1 MAIFLTGVTGYLG
14 SYLAT
19 HFLRAG
25 EEVTALVRAPDADAA
40 RGRLWKALQLHMP
53 AAGLA
58 KYLREGKLRFVR
70 GDLREERFGLGLT
83 PYQRL
88 VEGHETVVHAAASLN
103 RRSSRVCF
111 DVNLRGGLTVLR
123 LAQAIQ
129 ARGTLRR
136 YGHVSTVAVAGERSH
151 ETVSEEEAL
160 DWGRSDYDPYARTKK
175 FGEHLVDELLGPEAS
190 VVIGRPS
197 IVLGDSRFAQTTQF
211 EMVRAFV
218 GLGRMPVLPFAPE
231 ARLDIVPADYVAEAF
246 ARLVLADAPQH
257 RRYHL
262 SAGAG
267 APTFRE
273 VTDALAA
280 AGLARPPLYAP
291 RLGGVAGSLVKAASR
306 LRRIPA
312 VAQGAALMDV
322 FWPYL
327 EWDVVFANERVASET
342 GLRPAP
348 FPAYCADLFRFA
360 RAGGFRYPY
369 KPLPAQVA
377 DLDLGD
383 WTDGSDTG
391 GKGCRTT
398 SAGPASRF
406 TPPPG
411 GQPVPGASLSAASS
425 PARLPVLNAARK
437 GPRSLPVAK
446 KGSA

>member
-40 RGRLWKALQLHMP
+40 RGRLWKSLQLHMP

-58 KYLREGKLRFVR
+58 KYLRENQLRFVR

-88 VEGHETVVHAAASLN
+88 VEGHDRVVHAAASLN

-111 DVNLRGGLTVLR
+111 DVNLRGGLTVLQ

-129 ARGTLRR
+129 ARGSLRR
-136 YGHVSTVAVAGERSH
+136 YGHVSTVAVAGVRAH
-151 ETVSEEEAL
+151 ETVEEDAAL

-175 FGEHLVDELLGPEAS
+175 FGEHLVDELLGPDAS

-211 EMVRAFV
+211 DMVRAFV
-218 GLGRMPVLPFAPE
+218 GLGRMPLLPFDPE
-231 ARLDIVPADYVAEAF
+231 ARLDIVPANYVAEAF
-246 ARLVLADAPQH
+246 ARLVLADTPQH

-262 SAGAG
+262 SAGAA

-273 VTDALAA
+273 VTEALAA
-280 AGLARPPLYAP
+280 AGLARRPVYAP
-291 RLGGVAGSLVKAASR
+291 RLNGAVSAALKATSSLGRFPTLQK
-306 LRRIPA
+306 
-312 VAQGAALMDV
+312 GAALLDV

-327 EWDVVFANERVASET
+327 EWDVVFSNERCAQET
-342 GLRPAP
+342 GLTPAR
-348 FPAYCADLFRFA
+348 FPAYCAELFRFA

-369 KPLPAQVA
+369 KPFPPLVA
-377 DLDLGD
+377 DLDVGD
-383 WTDGSDTG
+383 WTSGADGG
-391 GKGCRTT
+391 GKGCRT

-411 GQPVPGASLSAASS
+411 GSAA
-425 PARLPVLNAARK
+425 AAPVLNAARK
-437 GPRSLPVAK
+437 GPRSLPVAG